1 MQKKVFVTLLMLLAL
16 GSFTNFAQDEIVI
29 QVEPGL
35 YYPEEPTEDNPNPPT
50 FFNELIAE
58 YEAANPGVRIELI
71 EVPGDIASDQWRS
84 TVFQGQNEPHIITN
98 NFIRVWQEES
108 NDWYVPLNDYISQ
121 PNPYIPEGIA
131 GSEAW
136 QDSIPDV
143 VWDTTLHTASGNQYL
158 VTVDAVAVGFFY
170 NKAMLEEAGVDT
182 DFDISYSLWED
193 WETMISEMGIV
204 ADAGLE
210 PLAMSMSTATPF
222 QFNWF
227 DGVSLTSMYIDHIES
242 WWEPGASWHAL
253 NQREFACAI
262 DNGFINANDEAFS
275 DWIDLLTA
283 FEPYWADGYAT
294 ATRDEV
300 YRLFIT
306 GDVPFLLENAAAE
319 MVRVTRDADFEWGI
333 SYFPPITET
342 TSPFAAN
349 NESSYLVGGFTGG
362 YTMTDRARRDG
373 IEDQVIDF
381 LMFMTAQPQ
390 WERVVTESPRS
401 VPTLVGMD
409 VPDAL
414 KPLTEFLQLPIRA
427 LKDPD
432 PRLSRRYGE
441 DHRRLMQEYF
451 TDQIDKETLIIEQDR
466 LMTREARVVIA
477 ENEYTCDFQ
486 LD

>member
-1 MQKKVFVTLLMLLAL
+1 MQKRLFVTFVLLLML
-16 GSFTNFAQDEIVI
+16 GSFNAFAQDEIVI
-29 QVEPGL
+29 QVEPGIYL
-35 YYPEEPTEDNPNPPT
+35 PVEPTADNANPPT

-71 EVPGDIASDQWRS
+71 EVPSDIAGDQWRS
-84 TVFQGQNEPHIITN
+84 TVFNGQNEPHIITN

-121 PNPYIPEGIA
+121 PNPYIPEGTP

-136 QDSIPDV
+136 KDSIPEV
-143 VWDTTLHTASGNQYL
+143 VWNTTLHTGSGNQYL
-158 VTVDAVAVGFFY
+158 VTVNAVAVGFFY
-170 NKAMLEEAGVDT
+170 NKEMLEASGIDT
-182 DFDISYSLWED
+182 EFDISYSLWED
-193 WETMISEMGIV
+193 WETMIADMATL

-210 PLAMSMSTATPF
+210 PLALSMSTATPF
-222 QFNWF
+222 HYNWF
-227 DGVSLTSMYIDHIES
+227 DGVSLTSMYVDHIES
-242 WWEPGASWHAL
+242 WWEPDASWHAL

-262 DNGFINANDEAFS
+262 DNGLISATDEEFS
-275 DWIDLLTA
+275 DWIDLLSA
-283 FEPYWADGYAT
+283 FEPYWVEGYAT
-294 ATRDEV
+294 ATPDEA
-300 YRLFIT
+300 YRLFIN
-306 GDVPFLLENAAAE
+306 GEVPFALRNAANDTI
-319 MVRVTRDADFEWGI
+319 RVTRDADFDWGI

-342 TSPFAAN
+342 TSPYAAN
-349 NESSYLVGGFTGG
+349 NESSYLVGGFTAGF
-362 YTMTDRARRDG
+362 TMTDRARRDG

-381 LMFMTAQPQ
+381 FMFMTAQPQ
-390 WERVVTESPRS
+390 WERVVTDAPLT

-409 VPDAL
+409 VPEAL
-414 KPLTEFLQLPIRA
+414 QPLAAFLDLPIRA
-427 LKDPD
+427 LKDAD

-451 TDQIDKETLIIEQDR
+451 TDQIDKETLISEEER